1 MRRNGRPALEMCSQA
16 RDRPFRN
23 MNEVA
28 VVMVAG
34 RVPARA
40 KKQPTLTKALQ
51 SCREEL
57 QMLNV

>member
-1 MRRNGRPALEMCSQA
+1 
-16 RDRPFRN
+16 